1 MSLKFFKMNI
11 LLQELQNGKKK
22 EATTETKIEDGDV
35 SGEDEADVAETSV
48 DDALEKVVKR
58 KRIVRKK

>member
-22 EATTETKIEDGDV
+22 ETTAETEIKNGDV
-35 SGEDEADVAETSV
+35 SRETESDDPEDNL
-48 DDALEKVVKR
+48 DDALEKVVK
-58 KRIVRKK
+58 KKKIVRKK